1 MLQVKQIPEKTGYYL
16 AGFADAKGYFR
27 LSLRESEQNNSLPW
41 QVLLHFEVVHSDKV
55 MLALFKRHLKCGTL
69 CSADDVWH
77 YEVSNFNALK
87 ENVVPFFRRFNFLS
101 AEKKGQFSKFRQI
114 MSLLQDEPLTQNAL
128 QEILKL
134 GSQLD
139 LRATEDEIV
148 KKILRDYT
156 PSTVNN
162 G

>member
-16 AGFADAKGYFR
+16 AGFADAQGYFR
-27 LSLRESEQNNSLPW
+27 LSLHKSEQNDPLPW

-69 CSADDVWH
+69 CDTDDVWH
-77 YEVSNFNALK
+77 YEVSNFNALG

-101 AEKKGQFSKFRQI
+101 AEKKGKFSKFRQI
-114 MSLLQDEPLTQNAL
+114 MSLLQNESLTQNVL
-128 QEILKL
+128 QEILRL

-139 LRATEDEIV
+139 LRATEDSIIKE
-148 KKILRDYT
+148 ILRDYT
-156 PSTVNN
+156 PSTRPI
-162 G
+162 